1 MKEGDQIYLVIAT
14 AAVLSLIV
22 GFTAGS
28 IYQQPPESFLPWVG
42 ALSGWAAAVGG
53 LVAAFVTIR
62 AIRLQVQHQQWQHT
76 FDNLEVQLSE
86 LNSKLLSLREIH
98 NFLEKTIDHIE
109 DIYKF
114 DPRSRLNEFQISKAA
129 VCGLYIDAIDKASE
143 NLPVDWK
150 SSFGQA
156 ARLIRS
162 YFRSA
167 PKSSL
172 AAASSSKSINKI
184 LAGYKKSAIDEID
197 RISEIINKKDEI
209 RRKIGEKLLFIQR

>member
-1 MKEGDQIYLVIAT
+1 MKEGDQTYLVIAS

-53 LVAAFVTIR
+53 LFAAFVTIR
-62 AIRLQVQHQQWQHT
+62 AIRLQVQHQQRQHT

-98 NFLEKTIDHIE
+98 NLLEKTIDHIG
-109 DIYKF
+109 DIYKS
-114 DPRSRLNEFQISKAA
+114 DPRSRLNEFQTSKAA
-129 VCGLYIDAIDKASE
+129 VCGLYIDAIEKASE
-143 NLPVDWK
+143 NLPVDWQ

-162 YFRSA
+162 YFRSTPTNSVVA
-167 PKSSL
+167 ATSSQ
-172 AAASSSKSINKI
+172 SINKI

-197 RISEIINKKDEI
+197 HIIEVINKKDEI
-209 RRKIGEKLLFIQR
+209 RRKIGKELLYI